1 MCVVSCQ
8 ITRFHFV
15 WSVAQKKRSRGV
27 IRCLLCNVTFY
38 LLLWHK
44 IKSSTGFIRKTNP
57 ETKVPPLLLKAR
69 FPDQQMLPF
78 FNNLKQD
85 SGNYEGS
92 NQGWVK
98 DYTHWFVIDEV
109 QCESWKCFRKSLQSM
124 KSRFVCSI

>member
-1 MCVVSCQ
+1 MLFLQS
-8 ITRFHFV
+8 
-15 WSVAQKKRSRGV
+15 
-27 IRCLLCNVTFY
+27 Y
-38 LLLWHK
+38 LLFV
-44 IKSSTGFIRKTNP
+44 GVA
-57 ETKVPPLLLKAR
+57 TKNKNLDRIYSQQNMGNKQVPPILLKTR
-69 FPDQQMLPF
+69 FPDQQMLLW

>member
-1 MCVVSCQ
+1 MLLF
-8 ITRFHFV
+8 IFV
-15 WSVAQKKRSRGV
+15 VAQHKKLDRIDSQQ
-27 IRCLLCNVTFY
+27 
-38 LLLWHK
+38 
-44 IKSSTGFIRKTNP
+44 KT

-69 FPDQQMLPF
+69 FPDQQMLPV

-109 QCESWKCFRKSLQSM
+109 QCESWKCFGK
-124 KSRFVCSI
+124 VCNQ